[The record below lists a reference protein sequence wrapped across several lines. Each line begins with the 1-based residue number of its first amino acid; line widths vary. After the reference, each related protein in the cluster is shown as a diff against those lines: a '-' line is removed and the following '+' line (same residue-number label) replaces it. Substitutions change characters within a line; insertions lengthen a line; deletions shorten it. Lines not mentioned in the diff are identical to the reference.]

1 MFILI
6 GISLLSNW
14 YLWLA
19 VGQSSLLKSSILVVG
34 AGGLGAP
41 ALLYLAA
48 CGVGEMFALKKAQ
61 NTCSLETSC
70 LNSFLDH
77 YPSQCYLLGYQAWKY
92 KFMSLHAK
100 MLNLDFFTNLTQ
112 TKFKTEP
119 MLGNGPFL
127 AYLAFWC
134 HWFMC
139 VIFWCHWF
147 IHFKWMGALKGA
159 LKSLSYIAIGPFC
172 FETLTFHFKAL
183 SFGYSSQGA

>member
-1 MFILI
+1 MFIRNFLSECFSGPLPESMLLI
-6 GISLLSNW
+6 GLS
-14 YLWLA
+14 
-19 VGQSSLLKSSILVVG
+19 GLKIWVYV
-34 AGGLGAP
+34 
-41 ALLYLAA
+41 
-48 CGVGEMFALKKAQ
+48 
-61 NTCSLETSC
+61 TSC
-70 LNSFLDH
+70 
-77 YPSQCYLLGYQAWKY
+77 K
-92 KFMSLHAK
+92 K
-100 MLNLDFFTNLTQ
+100 LNLDFFTNLTQ